1 MFGWECSPVI
11 SLDEFL
17 QKREIMPCGMI
28 PEEERLL
35 QIVRDF
41 LNTSRQE
48 KEQVREI
55 YRRLKH
61 GLFQDIEQLYVYCFS
76 GTDYLL
82 DYYLGYTEFAQAKSA
97 LESLLKLNLDYN
109 FIDYYNEQF
118 QTAWR
123 SVAGCLLD
131 LQARVSKAE
140 SVFREEV
147 WNDCQKAWQ
156 QWQEVKGNG
165 NRAKKA

>member
-1 MFGWECSPVI
+1 MLGWRCEPI
-11 SLDEFL
+11 HSLEEFL
-17 QKREIMPCGMI
+17 QEKGIATVPV
-28 PEEERLL
+28 PEEQAALDTVQEFLD
-35 QIVRDF
+35 IGADRDYG
-41 LNTSRQE
+41 
-48 KEQVREI
+48 VREI
-55 YRRLKH
+55 YRILKH
-61 GLFQDIEQLYVYCFS
+61 KGFRDIEHLYTYCMVENYLS
-76 GTDYLL
+76 GWNIGTGKFY
-82 DYYLGYTEFAQAKSA
+82 QAKSA

-131 LQARVSKAE
+131 LQARFSKAE

-156 QWQEVKGNG
+156 QWEEVKGNG
-165 NRAKKA
+165 NRTKKA